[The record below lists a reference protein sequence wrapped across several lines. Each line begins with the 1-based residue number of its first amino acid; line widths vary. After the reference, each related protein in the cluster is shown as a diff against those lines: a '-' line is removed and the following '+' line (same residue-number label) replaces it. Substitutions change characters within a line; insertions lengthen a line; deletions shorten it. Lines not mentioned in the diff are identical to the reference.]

1 MSDDESEHS
10 NEIPSNQGHEQCDN
24 ILTAFPN
31 AQDIENIKRALQ
43 LDFSDDDDD
52 VKRRRPIIDEHNKRL
67 QENTFSINDYS
78 LQTKNSLK
86 RCLAKDIRLQ
96 ITLP

>member
-1 MSDDESEHS
+1 MSDSESEHS

-24 ILTAFPN
+24 TLTVFPN

-52 VKRRRPIIDEHNKRL
+52 LNVLSMNITRDYKR
-67 QENTFSINDYS
+67 
-78 LQTKNSLK
+78 
-86 RCLAKDIRLQ
+86 IRFR
-96 ITLP
+96 